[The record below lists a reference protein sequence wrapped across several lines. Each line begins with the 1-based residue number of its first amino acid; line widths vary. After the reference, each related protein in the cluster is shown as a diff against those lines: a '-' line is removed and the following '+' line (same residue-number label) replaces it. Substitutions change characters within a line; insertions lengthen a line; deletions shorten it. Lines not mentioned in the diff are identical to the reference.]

1 MSQLTT
7 CHCIS
12 TPALTRNS
20 TRDPCRV
27 TFPLQEL
34 GPATGLRDIKVTAKL
49 PKEGLVEPAAL
60 AMLTLLGEIARG
72 TDDPTTRPEARM
84 HDAATMKAGCISN
97 HADIWEHFI
106 LPNTN
111 HPPAVQAAILK
122 QVTHGIDWKEY
133 ANDTAFSKAN
143 SKTHHE
149 NNHNTV
155 GNMPDGFTSQE
166 DFITKT
172 LDGYVKMN
180 ALRPVPRDGKQPQVI
195 SPLFVDTKKPKAD

>member
-60 AMLTLLGEIARG
+60 AMLTLLWEIARG
-72 TDDPTTRPEARM
+72 TDESPITP
-84 HDAATMKAGCISN
+84 ISGN
-97 HADIWEHFI
+97 TSSSPI
-106 LPNTN
+106 LITLRQYKPQFLNKLHTEL
-111 HPPAVQAAILK
+111 I
-122 QVTHGIDWKEY
+122 GR
-133 ANDTAFSKAN
+133 
-143 SKTHHE
+143 
-149 NNHNTV
+149 
-155 GNMPDGFTSQE
+155 NMPMTQPFRRQTPRHT
-166 DFITKT
+166 TKT
-172 LDGYVKMN
+172 TTTLWETCPMGSPRKRTS
-180 ALRPVPRDGKQPQVI
+180 LRRPW
-195 SPLFVDTKKPKAD
+195 TAM